1 MKKLN
6 KRRVKM
12 LVGIIVGVLLIVG
25 TCIGSIINSVDYEK
39 AENDIAIIEKA
50 RIESRELYEVSLNMG
65 KTIWLDCSY
74 DENKFYYEV
83 DEAKKCYKELQ
94 KVDLEEIEK
103 YCEHTNRDYNE
114 ILNKYNQTFRTPK
127 YIEYAFEE
135 LEKSEINGLIAF
147 GEISGL
153 LEEDEVPA
161 DKLELLRKYDALTG
175 YVEVE

>member
-12 LVGIIVGVLLIVG
+12 LAGIIVGVLLIVG

-114 ILNKYNQTFRTPK
+114 ILNKYNQRYEFACLDFISLWNYFVANSRSFTKNPC
-127 YIEYAFEE
+127 Y
-135 LEKSEINGLIAF
+135 SINIC
-147 GEISGL
+147 I
-153 LEEDEVPA
+153 
-161 DKLELLRKYDALTG
+161 Y
-175 YVEVE
+175 